1 MSTTITVYDKP
12 TVNDCHTSEST
23 TQEEKNI
30 YATFVGIELDL
41 SALINL
47 DPNNIDGFQDD
58 GWSVKWYDGDDEE
71 ELNDAKFKPDS
82 KKEYNIRAQISNN
95 SNDPANPWLDYS
107 EEFSFHVYEKPQ
119 WKTNIDDVFEG
130 NILHVA
136 SGDIVNIDVS
146 LSNCIEGATWVA
158 SASVDNNDTFFSGEG
173 DGKKYTFTKTNE
185 GLNPQSYMHTFV
197 LSYNV
202 PKLFNNQEVIGE
214 CEVSY
219 DKTIV
224 VWKEII
230 ANVVESG
237 SPLEMRVNDEGSQ
250 VITFNVVGG
259 DFDKWNI
266 SLESTNLPQGSWS
279 TDKNNRKL
287 KYSIANSEF
296 SQNGNNEYQ
305 FKAVYKDGGMQEKSM
320 TLTKRIDVYP
330 EPTIAITLALNNK
343 ENVSYRENDGKYII
357 TCYKDDE
364 IMLTAT
370 PQGGKA
376 ESSDDYRNW
385 KYKTGD
391 TSTSFSKE
399 LTISRNQKITFINS
413 LGDQEKDVKT
423 ISIEIDRKDAP
434 TGSVGYDLPDVPHD
448 YEDRDNYI
456 KNCWENT
463 KTDSRLDLYAGWE
476 DLKLEFM
483 PQNGYD
489 EGWTYKWKLDG
500 NDVSHEKV
508 FAYELKD
515 PTDSAKGYE
524 DEEISFTY
532 KNSIPESYYQE
543 GENVGLEETKSYYVR
558 VWRKAE
564 LPDEITL
571 EDDYNVEP
579 GHINEDKAIR
589 EMNKLS
595 LSVSKI
601 KYGYNPQG
609 EVSYNEYTLKEN
621 DIELEIDSQDPDT
634 LKYVIGCVQNDKPD
648 NGLGSGKNTYKFTFS
663 NKGPRGFSWEEDSI
677 TETITV
683 YNRPKTPSNL
693 VKKGNGNSGTLIIT
707 YHDYEGKVLPVP
719 EDYSIVF
726 RYNKEGKIEEQESI
740 ANDKRWITTD
750 LKLTDDMMEGA
761 YAFSRLNYPND
772 NGGEQNVRITSG
784 RIKNGEIEEKWDE
797 SKYNLTVEQM
807 AEARARTRAGGG
819 DYTAIQ
825 SVEPEEEMVSVYN
838 TNGVKVAT
846 STENLKP
853 GIYIIRSMQNG
864 EMNSK
869 KLSVK

>member
-1 MSTTITVYDKP
+1 MFK
-12 TVNDCHTSEST
+12 HE
-23 TQEEKNI
+23 
-30 YATFVGIELDL
+30 FV
-41 SALINL
+41 
-47 DPNNIDGFQDD
+47 
-58 GWSVKWYDGDDEE
+58 
-71 ELNDAKFKPDS
+71 
-82 KKEYNIRAQISNN
+82 
-95 SNDPANPWLDYS
+95 
-107 EEFSFHVYEKPQ
+107 
-119 WKTNIDDVFEG
+119 
-130 NILHVA
+130 
-136 SGDIVNIDVS
+136 
-146 LSNCIEGATWVA
+146 
-158 SASVDNNDTFFSGEG
+158 
-173 DGKKYTFTKTNE
+173 FT
-185 GLNPQSYMHTFV
+185 
-197 LSYNV
+197 YNV
-202 PKLFNNQEVIGE
+202 PLLFDYEKVKSKCSEVIE
-214 CEVSY
+214 
-219 DKTIV
+219 KTIV
-224 VWKEII
+224 VWKEIT
-230 ANVVESG
+230 AKVDSND
-237 SPLEMRVNDEGSQ
+237 LEMRVNDEGSQ

-279 TDKNNRKL
+279 KDKNNRKL

-305 FKAVYKDGGMQEKSM
+305 FEAVYKDGGMQEKSM

-357 TCYKDDE
+357 TCYKYDK

-399 LTISRNQKITFINS
+399 LTISNNQKITFINS

-434 TGSVGYDLPDVPHD
+434 TGSVAYDLPDVPHD

-456 KNCWENT
+456 KNCWGNT
-463 KTDSRLDLYAGWE
+463 SKNSRLDLYAGWK

-500 NDVSHEKV
+500 NDVSHKKV

-515 PTDSAKGYE
+515 PTDSAMGYE
-524 DEEISFTY
+524 HKVISFTY
-532 KNSIPESYYQE
+532 KNSIPKSNYQE

-571 EDDYNVEP
+571 EDDYNVDP

-601 KYGYNPQG
+601 KYGYSPQG
-609 EVSYNEYTLKEN
+609 VESYKYTLKEN
-621 DIELEIDSQDPDT
+621 DRELEIDSNDPDT
-634 LKYVIGCVQNDKPD
+634 LKSVIDSVRNDKPD
-648 NGLGSGKNTYKFTFS
+648 NGLGSGKNTYKFSFF
-663 NKGPRGFSWEEDSI
+663 NKGPRNFPWEEDSI

-726 RYNKEGKIEEQESI
+726 RYNKEGKIKEQESI
-740 ANDKRWITTD
+740 ANDKRWITTG

-761 YAFSRLNYPND
+761 YAFSRLNYPID

-784 RIKNGEIEEKWDE
+784 RIKDGEIEEKWDE
-797 SKYNLTVEQM
+797 SKYNLTNEQM

-825 SVEPEEEMVSVYN
+825 SVESEEDIVSVYN
-838 TNGVKVAT
+838 MNGMMIG
-846 STENLKP
+846 SSIEGLSP
-853 GIYIIRSMQNG
+853 GVYIIRYLQDGVMK
-864 EMNSK
+864 SK
-869 KLSVK
+869 KYSVK